1 MWRLLLNIFKKYHIS
16 GQSIKMKYPL
26 RNLIYERVRQFGQ
39 INDTDLLSSL
49 LKDGISLSMIDLNK
63 ILLDLE
69 IYGLLRVSW
78 ITKDKRRIE
87 TVESNQ

>member
-1 MWRLLLNIFKKYHIS
+1 
-16 GQSIKMKYPL
+16 MKYPL

>member
-1 MWRLLLNIFKKYHIS
+1 
-16 GQSIKMKYPL
+16 MKYPL

-87 TVESNQ
+87 AVESNQ